1 MGQLSSAG
9 LHLIVDGYVEDPS
22 VFTRETIEALL
33 AQIVSALDM
42 KALDLPHVY
51 EVPVDP
57 EVLRRV
63 QETGKFEDEGGI
75 TAVCVISTSHLSI
88 HCWPL
93 QRFFSLDAFSCKNFN
108 ADLAYSIIREMLR
121 VEKSNV
127 TVIQRRRPL

>member
-42 KALDLPHVY
+42 KALDLPHIY

-75 TAVCVISTSHLSI
+75 TAICVISTSHLSI

-108 ADLAYSIIREMLR
+108 ADLAYSIIREMLK
-121 VEKSNV
+121 VEKANV
-127 TVIQRRRPL
+127 TVIQRRRP